1 MSLDNTKLI
10 SKKQIEVLKF
20 PYSKEHYALICDGA
34 VRSGKTVWCGISFI
48 LWAMDNFNQTNFA
61 ICGKSIG
68 STKRN
73 IIKPLMSIKYLQDN
87 FEMKY
92 GGQESLL
99 TVKRGNKTNYF
110 YIFGGRDESS
120 YTLIQGV
127 TLAGV
132 LLDEVALM
140 PRSFVEQALARCSIK
155 GSRFYFNC
163 NPERPS
169 HWFKLEWIDN
179 PGKKKVKY
187 LHFTMDDNPSLDE
200 ETKER
205 YRSMYSGVFYQRYIE
220 GKWVTA
226 EGAIYPLLSENEE
239 DYIIEKI
246 PEDEEIIELVTGVDF
261 GGSKSSTAFVTCA
274 IGKNYQNFYFIESAK
289 IDSNILDTNSL
300 KKEFKKYIEY
310 VYNKYGMYQKV
321 FCDNAEPLHIR
332 DLQNEQIDSRLRCTV
347 SAALKEEINYR
358 IQAFNTLFSQKR
370 IKFLSH
376 NKDLIQAFKDAV
388 WDEKHSTT
396 NDDVRLDDN
405 SYCVDLLDASEYA
418 IERLIDVIYRTGGM
432 I

>member
-1 MSLDNTKLI
+1 MMKNTNLI
-10 SKKQIEVLKF
+10 SAKQVEVLKF
-20 PYSKEHYALICDGA
+20 PYSNEYYALICDGA

-48 LWAMDNFNQTNFA
+48 LWAMSSFNKTNFA

-73 IIKPLMSIKYLQDN
+73 IIKPLMQIKYLTDN
-87 FEMKY
+87 FEMHY

-99 TVKRGNKTNYF
+99 TIKRGKKVNYF
-110 YIFGGRDESS
+110 YVFGGRDESS
-120 YTLIQGV
+120 YTLIQGI

-169 HWFKLEWIDN
+169 HWFKLEWIDK
-179 PGKKKVKY
+179 PEQKKVKY

-205 YRSMYSGVFYQRYIE
+205 YRTMYSGVFYKRYIE

-226 EGAIYPLLSENEE
+226 EGAIYPLLSENED
-239 DYIIEKI
+239 DYVIDKI
-246 PEDEEIIELVTGVDF
+246 PEDEELMMFNTGVDF

-274 IGKNYQNFYFIESAK
+274 IGKRYKNFYFIESAK
-289 IDSNILDTNSL
+289 IDSTILDTTVL
-300 KKEFKKYIEY
+300 KKEFKKYIEK
-310 VYNKYGMYQKV
+310 VYNKYGKHNNV

-332 DLQNEQIDSRLRCTV
+332 DLQNEQREFGLPCNVMAT
-347 SAALKEEINYR
+347 LKEEINYR

-376 NKDLIQAFKDAV
+376 NKELIQAFKDAV
-388 WDEKHSTT
+388 WDEKHSTQ
-396 NDDVRLDDN
+396 NEDVRLDDN

-418 IERLIDVIYRTGGM
+418 IERCIDIIYKTGGQ
-432 I
+432 